1 MNARSSDMQ
10 VGGPLA
16 GVRVVEIDSISP
28 LPFAGMMLADLGAEV
43 LRIEAPRPRDLK
55 ALTEPDADPTRRGRW
70 SLTADLRD
78 PSDHDRILEIIKFAD
93 VLIEGLRPGNGLPSL
108 KPRRRSKPI
117 LCIIRQICPIKNC
130 PWSFGATGRV
140 WTMD

>member
-55 ALTEPDADPTRRGRW
+55 ALTEPDADPTRRAAGR
-70 SLTADLRD
+70 
-78 PSDHDRILEIIKFAD
+78 
-93 VLIEGLRPGNGLPSL
+93 
-108 KPRRRSKPI
+108 
-117 LCIIRQICPIKNC
+117 
-130 PWSFGATGRV
+130 
-140 WTMD
+140 